1 MNGSA
6 NCVPE
11 IAGRGSRSATFPG
24 RLRRYRRAIRQQRAK
39 RHTEPGR
46 MTPTGSVPRAK
57 QLRGKPAACG
67 TPEDKSTA
75 GFLKVDPVP
84 LKGPAGTASG
94 AAAQTGSEPPPPAP
108 RRLPPKSDRRRA
120 TRAAACPAAGCS
132 AAGIDPGVACRIQGF
147 PAPRPQAPAKSIA
160 TGWVAPNPGYA
171 KTNIRM
177 FDASA
182 GTRSSCRR
190 SMPRFNARTASLSQC
205 SPRLAFWRLE

>member
-1 MNGSA
+1 MRAGDRGPRITFGNFSRPVAEVPPGDPATTSKTTHRTRAHDA
-6 NCVPE
+6 NREC
-11 IAGRGSRSATFPG
+11 
-24 RLRRYRRAIRQQRAK
+24 
-39 RHTEPGR
+39 
-46 MTPTGSVPRAK
+46 PRAK
-57 QLRGKPAACG
+57 QLRGKPAAG
-67 TPEDKSTA
+67 ATPEGKSTA
-75 GFLKVDPVP
+75 GFLKVNPAP
-84 LKGPAGTASG
+84 LKGPAGTACG
-94 AAAQTGSEPPPPAP
+94 AAAQTGSVPPPPAP
-108 RRLPPKSDRRRA
+108 RRLPPKSDRHRA

-147 PAPRPQAPAKSIA
+147 RAPRPQAPAKSIA